1 MDGRDGET
9 SSGANKDSNT
19 IIAGICSGGVV
30 DPKHGVR
37 GEVEGNGGLMEPPGE
52 GTFSVRGTPSFLDA
66 NNVEIVAVPHDD
78 EVERSPAVR
87 DASSVMGGNA
97 EKVVGRKVE
106 WLWEAKGAAFEGGE
120 GGGGGGRGG
129 GKAALSCAGARMTAA
144 SGGRDR
150 GWGGR
155 AAPGERWRGSS
166 AGRWEGRW
174 GGWVVGRAWGRRR
187 GSRKGG
193 EGRGKGGGEGE
204 VEGVFRSGRVG
215 QEGSGW
221 GRGEGRRGGKG
232 GGRE

>member
-120 GGGGGGRGG
+120 GGGGGGRG
-129 GKAALSCAGARMTAA
+129 LCR
-144 SGGRDR
+144 
-150 GWGGR
+150 
-155 AAPGERWRGSS
+155 
-166 AGRWEGRW
+166 
-174 GGWVVGRAWGRRR
+174 
-187 GSRKGG
+187 
-193 EGRGKGGGEGE
+193 
-204 VEGVFRSGRVG
+204 F
-215 QEGSGW
+215 
-221 GRGEGRRGGKG
+221 
-232 GGRE
+232 